1 MSRVSPGV
9 DIGGVAVVT
18 GAGSGI
24 GGGDGAAAG
33 RLRATVHATDID
45 ARSAEATAAEVRSRG
60 GTATAHALD
69 VADANAVE
77 VLAAEVFAADGRVD
91 ILHNNAGIAHSGPV
105 EETPLEDWRR
115 IVEINL
121 MGVIHGVHAFVPRML
136 EQGGES
142 QIVNT
147 ASGLGLIAGVELA
160 PYCTTK
166 FAVVGL
172 SESLNAELR
181 PARSASPPSAPGSS
195 PPTSSPN
202 RPPAETWLP
211 ASSASPTSP
220 VAAPRRTRSPK
231 PSSGR
236 CASGAWSR
244 PSPPPCRP
252 GMDRRRV
259 SLRAGQAAARL
270 TAWRRGCQA
279 LTRQVADRHRDE
291 QADHR
296 FVDDPGVGVHP
307 VAHLGEELLG
317 PLPERDDEERREGE
331 KQEVGRGTAA
341 DARRGRP
348 RPPGTSRRLSR

>member
-1 MSRVSPGV
+1 MSPEV
-9 DIGGVAVVT
+9 DIGGVAVIT

-24 GGGDGAAAG
+24 G
-33 RLRATVHATDID
+33 RATALRLGGLGATVYAADID
-45 ARSAEATAAEVRSRG
+45 APSAEATAGEIRRQG
-60 GTATAHALD
+60 GGATAHALD

-91 ILHNNAGIAHSGPV
+91 VLHNNAGIAHSGPV

-121 MGVIHGVHAFVPRML
+121 MGVIHGIHAFVPRML

-181 PARSASPPSAPGSS
+181 PRGIGVTALCPGIIATNIVTESTARGDMAARKQSIADFYARRGASPDAVAEAVVKAVRKRRVVQTV
-195 PPTSSPN
+195 PTSHVV
-202 RPPAETWLP
+202 PAWI
-211 ASSASPTSP
+211 A
-220 VAAPRRTRSPK
+220 
-231 PSSGR
+231 G
-236 CASGAWSR
+236 
-244 PSPPPCRP
+244 
-252 GMDRRRV
+252 RV

-270 TAWRRGCQA
+270 T
-279 LTRQVADRHRDE
+279 HRLA
-291 QADHR
+291 QR
-296 FVDDPGVGVHP
+296 M
-307 VAHLGEELLG
+307 
-317 PLPERDDEERREGE
+317 
-331 KQEVGRGTAA
+331 
-341 DARRGRP
+341 
-348 RPPGTSRRLSR
+348 

>member
-1 MSRVSPGV
+1 VSPEV

-24 GGGDGAAAG
+24 GRATALRLGGLG
-33 RLRATVHATDID
+33 ATVHAADID
-45 ARSAEATAAEVRSRG
+45 AQSAEATAGEIRSRG

-77 VLAAEVFAADGRVD
+77 VMAAEVFAADGRVD
-91 ILHNNAGIAHSGPV
+91 VLHNNAGIAHSGPV

-136 EQGGES
+136 RQGGES

-172 SESLNAELR
+172 SGSLNAELR
-181 PARSASPPSAPGSS
+181 PRGIGVTALCPGIIATNIVTESTARGDMAARKQRIADFYARRGASPDVV
-195 PPTSSPN
+195 
-202 RPPAETWLP
+202 AEAVVRAVRKRRVVQTVP
-211 ASSASPTSP
+211 ASHVVP
-220 VAAPRRTRSPK
+220 
-231 PSSGR
+231 
-236 CASGAWSR
+236 AWIA
-244 PSPPPCRP
+244 
-252 GMDRRRV
+252 GRV

-270 TAWRRGCQA
+270 T
-279 LTRQVADRHRDE
+279 HRLA
-291 QADHR
+291 QR
-296 FVDDPGVGVHP
+296 M
-307 VAHLGEELLG
+307 
-317 PLPERDDEERREGE
+317 
-331 KQEVGRGTAA
+331 
-341 DARRGRP
+341 
-348 RPPGTSRRLSR
+348 